1 MAADKSGDGMLTV
14 GIDLGTSRSAIST
27 STGERIVA
35 ESFVGW
41 PADLVARKI
50 LKREVLVG
58 KDALE
63 HRTMLDLRRPLER
76 GLIKEGSEKDV
87 QAVRE
92 LIGHLLTLV
101 SKKGTKDH
109 TSVRAVL
116 GVPAAAMRRS
126 PNPRGVF
133 SGSEYSSLPTS
144 SKTSSKVF

>member
-1 MAADKSGDGMLTV
+1 MRRPSCSTDRATGSRLPTPCLTGFMRSSARALPGARRPYMVAEKSADGMLTV

-35 ESFVGW
+35 DSFVGW

-50 LKREVLVG
+50 LKRDVLVG

-76 GLIKEGSEKDV
+76 GLIKEGSDKDI

-92 LIGHLLTLV
+92 LIGHLMQLL
-101 SKKGTKDH
+101 SKKGSKDH
-109 TSVRAVL
+109 SSV
-116 GVPAAAMRRS
+116 
-126 PNPRGVF
+126 
-133 SGSEYSSLPTS
+133 
-144 SKTSSKVF
+144 